1 MSFRTRHC
9 IPDLGIGVGARHPH
23 YAHLLRAS
31 REDGAE
37 KPSWLEIVSEN
48 FMRDG
53 GAPLRDLEAL
63 NAEYTLIPHGVS
75 LGIGSTE
82 PPSNDYLERLK
93 HLVQK
98 LAPPYFSDHL
108 CWGRAAGQDL
118 HDLLPLPM
126 TRESLSL
133 TVQRIREVQ
142 DTLEAPFAIE
152 NVSSYLTFTESTFTE
167 WEFLAEIAE
176 RADCGILF
184 DVNNVYVSASNHSF
198 DAEAYVDAIPVDRVV
213 QIHMAGHHDMGTY
226 LLDDHGSPVA
236 APVLALYE
244 RFIRRAGAISTL
256 VEWDENLP
264 SYETLMEEAVRVRQA
279 RDRALAEREDAQ

>member
-1 MSFRTRHC
+1 MTYRTRLR
-9 IPDLGIGVGARHPH
+9 IPDFGIGVGARRPH
-23 YAHLLRAS
+23 YADLLGKGRDTVTE
-31 REDGAE
+31 R
-37 KPSWLEIVSEN
+37 PSWLEIVSEN

-53 GAPLRDLEAL
+53 GSPLRDLEAL
-63 NAEYTLIPHGVS
+63 KAEYTLIPHGVS
-75 LGIGSTE
+75 LGIGSVE
-82 PPSNDYLERLK
+82 PPRADYLERLK
-93 HLVQK
+93 GLVRT

-108 CWGRAAGQDL
+108 CWGRAAGHDL

-126 TRESLSL
+126 TRESMTL

-142 DTLEAPFAIE
+142 DRVEAPFALE
-152 NVSSYLTFTESTFTE
+152 NVSSYLTFKESTFAE
-167 WEFLAEIAE
+167 WEFLSEIAE

-184 DVNNVYVSASNHSF
+184 DINNVYVSARNHGF
-198 DAEAYVDAIPVDRVV
+198 DAEAYVDAIPVERVV

-236 APVLALYE
+236 APVLELYA

-264 SYETLMEEAVRVRQA
+264 SYETLMAEAARVKQTRE
-279 RDRALAEREDAQ
+279 RALAEPKA